1 MGSLNKMKKL
11 LLLFAVATYVSAA
24 AVPKLRVP
32 PAVKV
37 YEHNYG
43 KREAETD
50 SLIDRG
56 ADYIIGYIA
65 DYIAGYIV
73 DNYPAEA
80 EAEAEAEILYPS
92 DFGIAES
99 GYPDCYPD
107 CPDWNGKIYQA

>member
-43 KREAETD
+43 KREAEAD
-50 SLIDRG
+50 QLIDFG
-56 ADYIIGYIA
+56 QAE
-65 DYIAGYIV
+65 AGYIV
-73 DNYPAEA
+73 DDYPADDY
-80 EAEAEAEILYPS
+80 YPM
-92 DFGIAES
+92 DT
-99 GYPDCYPD
+99 YPADDYYPMD
-107 CPDWNGKIYQA
+107 TYPVDDYYPLDTYPLDYGFDDNGGMWSY